1 MKSLHTTAATESPY
15 MQAPDDIFADA
26 QALDSVWLMSSV
38 EAIDPHAFEQGHDGA
53 YTRALERLAVQL
65 RDELATATGMVKQHI
80 ATTGSGCACRL
91 KGQAYCEKHDS

>member
-1 MKSLHTTAATESPY
+1 MSTTQTTTRNATFMEYPDPVNESTTE
-15 MQAPDDIFADA
+15 PDSA
-26 QALDSVWLMSSV
+26 WLMARV
-38 EAIDPHAFEQGHDGA
+38 ELIDPNVFDLGNDGA